1 MIIILEDKLIRGV
14 GIIFYLEFLYDND
27 NQDDKLEWL

>member
-1 MIIILEDKLIRGV
+1 MIFILEDKLIRGV
-14 GIIFYLEFLYDND
+14 GIFYLEFLYDND